1 MRTFLGW
8 SIDCIALISLAVSG
22 KMDDVPAGLEDVCA
36 RYRPGDDITT
46 RLMIRL
52 VLNLLALGVPG
63 RDLIGALAIE
73 PDASNAL
80 APLTTAL
87 RLHFGESVR
96 APAEVMQVAAD
107 IRARIDT
114 YAAKGS
120 LTPF

>member
-1 MRTFLGW
+1 
-8 SIDCIALISLAVSG
+8 
-22 KMDDVPAGLEDVCA
+22 
-36 RYRPGDDITT
+36 
-46 RLMIRL
+46 MIRL